1 MMALYNPYFYGSF
14 KKKTSF
20 NIFLSMKTLLS
31 FLFFLCLYGAV
42 NAQSSDAQDLLEKA
56 IAFHDPEGVWDQ
68 FDGEMSIILKY
79 PDGRQRESKI
89 TLNNTSSFFKL
100 VMETDSSTITS
111 QVKNGNCSFMLN
123 GQTPTKMEVEKH
135 NLKCERANTM
145 KDYYTYL
152 YGLPMK
158 LKDPGTIL
166 DPEVI
171 SKNFKG
177 KKYNVL
183 KVTYTKDVGD
193 DIWYFYFDPKTNA
206 MEVYQFYHDESKN
219 DGEYIILE
227 GMESISSIKMPKVR
241 TWYYNKNDELLGTD
255 ILMK

>member
-1 MMALYNPYFYGSF
+1 
-14 KKKTSF
+14 
-20 NIFLSMKTLLS
+20 MKILVSVLCLLS
-31 FLFFLCLYGAV
+31 ITVLIG
-42 NAQSSDAQDLLEKA
+42 QKESSSQLLDDA
-56 IAFHDPEGVWDQ
+56 IAFHDP
-68 FDGEMSIILKY
+68 DGLWSKFKGELFVTLEY
-79 PDGRQRESKI
+79 PDGRKRESII
-89 TLNNTSSFFKL
+89 TLDNSKSYFKL
-100 VMETDSSTITS
+100 AMESDSATIIS
-111 QVKNGNCSFMLN
+111 EVKAGKCSFMLN
-123 GQTPTKMEVEKH
+123 GITPTKSQEAKY
-135 NLKCERANTM
+135 NLKCERATKM
-145 KDYYTYL
+145 KDYYSYL

-158 LKDPGTIL
+158 LKDPGTIIA
-166 DPEVI
+166 PEVL

-227 GMESISSIKMPKVR
+227 GIESISSIKMPKVR